1 MPGAGRML
9 GPLLAL
15 AALLGGA
22 RPALADGTGA
32 VAGRIAV
39 SRDGGVGGG
48 DSVVVVYLVGFNEPP
63 PARQEQILQ
72 KGRAF
77 VPDLL
82 PITAGQSVG
91 FPNRDPHLHN
101 VFSPS
106 PTRPFDLGQ
115 FERGESKSRR
125 FPSPGVVDVY
135 CNIHPEMSAT
145 ILVLPNRKF
154 TRADRQGRF
163 ELTGVPAG
171 RWTLYAYSRRA
182 ERPVSAPVT
191 VSAGGVTRVEL
202 SLVETRR
209 DFGHKNKY
217 GERYRDS
224 RRYRR

>member
-1 MPGAGRML
+1 MRGAAPIMGA
-9 GPLLAL
+9 LLAV

-22 RPALADGTGA
+22 RPALAEGTGSI
-32 VAGRIAV
+32 VGRVAV
-39 SRDGGVGGG
+39 SRDRGAAGGEG
-48 DSVVVVYLVGFNEPP
+48 VVVVYLVGFTEPP
-63 PARQEQILQ
+63 PPRQERILQ
-72 KGRAF
+72 KDRSF

-145 ILVLPNRKF
+145 ILILPNRKF
-154 TRADRQGRF
+154 TRTDRQGRF
-163 ELTGVPAG
+163 ELTGVPPG

-191 VSAGGVTRVEL
+191 VSAGGVARVEL

-217 GERYRDS
+217 GETYRDP
-224 RRYRR
+224 RRYR

>member
-1 MPGAGRML
+1 MRGAAIIL
-9 GPLLAL
+9 G
-15 AALLGGA
+15 AALVLAGLTAGA
-22 RPALADGTGA
+22 RPALASETGT
-32 VAGRIAV
+32 VTGRVAV
-39 SRDGGVGGG
+39 SRNGAAATAGAA
-48 DSVVVVYLVGFNEPP
+48 VVVYLVGFAEPP
-63 PARQEQILQ
+63 PARQERILQ
-72 KGRAF
+72 KDRAF

-82 PITAGQSVG
+82 PITAGQSVE

-145 ILVLPNRKF
+145 ILVLPNRQF
-154 TRADRQGRF
+154 TRTDRQGRF
-163 ELTGVPAG
+163 RLTGVPPG

-191 VSAGGVTRVEL
+191 VAGGETSQVEL
-202 SLVETRR
+202 SLVETRGDSAHR
-209 DFGHKNKY
+209 NKY
-217 GERYRDS
+217 GERYRDP
-224 RRYRR
+224 RRYR